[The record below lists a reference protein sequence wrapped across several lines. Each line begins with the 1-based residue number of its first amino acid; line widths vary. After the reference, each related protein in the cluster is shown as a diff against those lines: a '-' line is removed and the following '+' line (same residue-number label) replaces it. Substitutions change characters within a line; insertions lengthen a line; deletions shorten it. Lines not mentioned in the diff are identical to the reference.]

1 MRKELWK
8 TKRRRQLRLVH
19 LVDGEREA
27 EVVVVV
33 GGAVASRWARIS
45 RGSGHRE
52 QRCDADGE
60 HEHVGQSSGGHST
73 VPRFEQKEFLTVL
86 PPRAAAFFLYA
97 SLATRRT
104 RAVARRL
111 DGHSDGHFSTGTSR
125 LADRDCSR
133 SHPCRAWRGCACQP
147 SLLGWLRYYSHWFMH
162 TPTSLGSPFAVHTRY
177 RHPFIVFI
185 LTRTGRY
192 LYLGL
197 YIVSSSREWQQVAH
211 TLAVWRGG
219 HRVDVEPHAC
229 KALVL
234 GIDDGVG
241 LDSLAM
247 QAP

>member
-52 QRCDADGE
+52 QRCDADGD
-60 HEHVGQSSGGHST
+60 EHVGQSSGGHGT

-162 TPTSLGSPFAVHTRY
+162 TPTSLGSPFAVHTDTIL
-177 RHPFIVFI
+177 HPFIVFI
-185 LTRTGRY
+185 HHTHTHWSVPVPGPVYSKLFTR
-192 LYLGL
+192 
-197 YIVSSSREWQQVAH
+197 VA
-211 TLAVWRGG
+211 AGG
-219 HRVDVEPHAC
+219 AHAGGVARRPPRRRRAACVQGARTRHR
-229 KALVL
+229 
-234 GIDDGVG
+234 
-241 LDSLAM
+241 
-247 QAP
+247 